1 MEIEINRIAL
11 YLSGKLPPYYK
22 PYHKFAFIENLE
34 ANSDGTFTEAVFD
47 RIAKYIL
54 TDEGFYAECLLR
66 LQKYNDL
73 LFLSFLDI
81 LEVPLDA
88 RGKMLSWVQVKSEVK
103 KEFEK
108 TIGFITPFDTRQ
120 KTVKSIIDW
129 IISKHDWKINE
140 FEMREDGSDFLWVS
154 VKEFLEQYPVYIVDL
169 RRKDGTT
176 QTNINVA
183 LELGYILAQG
193 KECIIL
199 TEDALPTDIQWFKYV
214 KPATITVKA
223 GDPNPDMTKIDW
235 KFKKELEEAITSKIK

>member
-1 MEIEINRIAL
+1 MNIEINRIAL

-34 ANSDGTFTEAVFD
+34 ANSDGIFTDAIFD
-47 RIAKYIL
+47 RIAKYVT
-54 TDEGFYAECLLR
+54 TDDVFYAECLLR
-66 LQKYNDL
+66 LQKYNNE

-81 LEVPLDA
+81 LEVPFDA
-88 RGKMLSWVQVKSEVK
+88 RWRIIPWVQIKQEVK

-108 TIGFITPFDTRQ
+108 TIGFITPFDAR
-120 KTVKSIIDW
+120 KESVKKIVDE
-129 IISKHDWKINE
+129 IISKYEWEVKE
-140 FEMREDGSDFLWVS
+140 FEMREDGSNFLWES

-169 RRKDGTT
+169 RRKEGTS

-193 KECIIL
+193 KECIII
-199 TEDALPTDIQWFKYV
+199 TEDSLPSDIQWFKYV
-214 KPATITVKA
+214 KPAEITVKA
-223 GDPNPDMTKIDW
+223 CDPNPDMSKIDW